1 MAWRFRT
8 PWSSRDAPN
17 LGIEGISR
25 SNSETEVTPTSSE
38 KKGLD
43 GQDVDITAA
52 AEDLPKFAKTHQF
65 DPMLPQDKIDIL
77 HDATATGDVE
87 AMKVAT
93 AAFAEDSPYAEVKAS
108 VRPIDGSEPAN
119 TVRAWILGMIFVTVA
134 SGLNMF
140 LSMRFVLVPH
150 FSRDTF
156 DQIYDRS
163 PAISFPP
170 VVILL

>member
-8 PWSSRDAPN
+8 PWSSRDAPD

-25 SNSETEVTPTSSE
+25 SNSETEVTPTSYE
-38 KKGLD
+38 KNGPS

-52 AEDLPKFAKTHQF
+52 AADLPKFVKTHQF
-65 DPMLPQDKIDIL
+65 DHMLPQEKINIL

-87 AMKVAT
+87 AIKVAE

-108 VRPIDGSEPAN
+108 VRPIDGGEPAN

-140 LSMRFVLVPH
+140 LSMRFVVL
-150 FSRDTF
+150 
-156 DQIYDRS
+156 S
-163 PAISFPP
+163 PFT
-170 VVILL
+170 

>member
-8 PWSSRDAPN
+8 PWSSRDSPD
-17 LGIEGISR
+17 LGIEENPR
-25 SNSETEVTPTSSE
+25 SDSE
-38 KKGLD
+38 KRGLHA
-43 GQDVDITAA
+43 QDVDITAA

-65 DPMLPQDKIDIL
+65 DPMLPQENINIL

-87 AMKVAT
+87 AMKVAE

-108 VRPIDGSEPAN
+108 VRPIDGGEPAN

-140 LSMRFVLVPH
+140 LSMRFGTDPL
-150 FSRDTF
+150 FSQNKF
-156 DQIYDRS
+156 NQIFCRS